1 MRYLNKLAS
10 VFCFAT
16 LGVWALTSCEGS
28 DLYKVGSPDWVA
40 AKADSIKNANQG
52 SGEEELVGM
61 HEDVYSVGAADF
73 STGWWAA
80 FSKYYQIPAGQKWHG
95 VFNLSINPSA
105 PNTYKN
111 YAMILCN
118 DEDRGAANYKEYGA
132 IRYDNQPSG
141 NSEWGD
147 YIDRSL
153 VTSNLTFGTDTDAG
167 VDKLGGRVVVTVDR
181 TGEKAGFVVTMTNGT
196 VTKTYTQSADM
207 PNLKADASNDKIR
220 VFFVPE
226 GSQINFLQS
235 NIEPIGGYTEA
246 GDKMPLKLTLKSVPK
261 KILQNAYATVE
272 EAFANVTATVEF
284 EQGVTMDV
292 TAADLTFQAV
302 PDLNSLGKKV
312 LVAGYSKTYKG
323 EGAPSPAIGTA
334 EFEVVDK
341 MYTLLGAADNSTA
354 FFGARTSL
362 VKIAPNETFITTFT
376 NYTAGGNNWEN
387 YLVVLSKGDLSLG
400 ADGEYAVLRADNF
413 GWGNG
418 YGTCTATCSHSD
430 WAAWLAAMNGGKV
443 TVQVTNNGDGT
454 ADVEAVTVGSDANI
468 YTQTYK
474 GITVADP
481 NDFYFSLTLE
491 KAHLEFDGVLGNE
504 DNTTPFF
511 GAKSDPI
518 KVPAGHTVTT
528 RFRNYTNGG
537 ANWNNY
543 LAVVCKA
550 DLTLGADGEY
560 AVLRADNFGWGNG
573 YGTCTAACDHADW
586 AAWLEAMNEGL
597 VTLSV
602 TNKGDGTADVKA
614 VTLGSDGNTYTQ
626 TYTGITVDASDVNFY
641 VTMEGAHIVF
651 E

>member
-1 MRYLNKLAS
+1 MKKLNKLVS
-10 VFCFAT
+10 GFCLAM
-16 LGVWALTSCEGS
+16 LGMLMLTGCEGS
-28 DLYKVGSPDWVA
+28 EIYKVGAPNWLDD
-40 AKADSIKNANQG
+40 KLDSIANSKTPEVGLYSIGTTSLNAPFWTLGKSHVVPAGGTLEMIIN
-52 SGEEELVGM
+52 LTVNP
-61 HEDVYSVGAADF
+61 DN
-73 STGWWAA
+73 
-80 FSKYYQIPAGQKWHG
+80 KYYKNFYTVITND
-95 VFNLSINPSA
+95 VSINP
-105 PNTYKN
+105 
-111 YAMILCN
+111 
-118 DEDRGAANYKEYGA
+118 RGGGYYEYGVM
-132 IRYDNQPSG
+132 RYDNDRTK

-147 YIDRSL
+147 I
-153 VTSNLTFGTDTDAG
+153 FTDTDRDNYISGNFTNTSGADDIDDTVQG
-167 VDKLGGRVVVTVDR
+167 MNGLVKVTVDR
-181 TGEKAGFVVTMTNGT
+181 SNGGLTIKYEGENFTKTYSRPDLVNHNPEPTNENIRVTLGVEGSFVNVIESNIDPVDDTKDYEPISMTLKAPKKVLVATPLSDIISAISAEVDFGEGGIKTVTGEKLT
-196 VTKTYTQSADM
+196 
-207 PNLKADASNDKIR
+207 
-220 VFFVPE
+220 
-226 GSQINFLQS
+226 IN
-235 NIEPIGGYTEA
+235 
-246 GDKMPLKLTLKSVPK
+246 V
-261 KILQNAYATVE
+261 
-272 EAFANVTATVEF
+272 
-284 EQGVTMDV
+284 
-292 TAADLTFQAV
+292 V
-302 PDLNSLGKKV
+302 PDLNSIGTKTI
-312 LVAGYSKTYKG
+312 VAAYNKTSKG
-323 EGAPSPAIGTA
+323 EAAKKAVVSSIQL
-334 EFEVVDK
+334 EVVDK
-341 MYTLLGAADNSTA
+341 MYTLLGAADNSTP
-354 FFGARTSL
+354 FFGARSGL

-376 NYTAGGNNWEN
+376 NYTAGGSNWEN
-387 YLVVLSKGDLSLG
+387 YLVVLSKGDLTLG

-418 YGTCTATCSHSD
+418 YGTCTASCSHSD

-474 GITVADP
+474 GITVSDP

-560 AVLRADNFGWGNG
+560 AVLRADNYGWGNG
-573 YGTCTAACDHADW
+573 YGTCTAACDHTDW

-641 VTMEGAHIVF
+641 LTMEGAHIVF

>member
-1 MRYLNKLAS
+1 MKKLNKLVS
-10 VFCFAT
+10 GFCLAM
-16 LGVWALTSCEGS
+16 LGMLMLTGCEGS
-28 DLYKVGSPDWVA
+28 EIYKVGAPNWLDD
-40 AKADSIKNANQG
+40 KLDSIANSKTPEVGLYSIGTTSLNAPFWTLGKSHVVPAGGTLEMIIN
-52 SGEEELVGM
+52 LTVNP
-61 HEDVYSVGAADF
+61 DN
-73 STGWWAA
+73 
-80 FSKYYQIPAGQKWHG
+80 KYYKNFYTVITND
-95 VFNLSINPSA
+95 VSINP
-105 PNTYKN
+105 
-111 YAMILCN
+111 
-118 DEDRGAANYKEYGA
+118 RGGGYYEYGVM
-132 IRYDNQPSG
+132 RYDNDRTK

-147 YIDRSL
+147 I
-153 VTSNLTFGTDTDAG
+153 FTDTDRDNYISGNFTNTSGADDIDDTVQG
-167 VDKLGGRVVVTVDR
+167 MNGLVKVTVDR
-181 TGEKAGFVVTMTNGT
+181 SNGGLTIKYEGENFTKTYSRPDLVNHNPEPTNENIRVTLGVEGSFVNVIESNIDPVDDTKDYEPVTMT
-196 VTKTYTQSADM
+196 
-207 PNLKADASNDKIR
+207 LKA
-220 VFFVPE
+220 P
-226 GSQINFLQS
+226 
-235 NIEPIGGYTEA
+235 
-246 GDKMPLKLTLKSVPK
+246 
-261 KILQNAYATVE
+261 
-272 EAFANVTATVEF
+272 
-284 EQGVTMDV
+284 
-292 TAADLTFQAV
+292 
-302 PDLNSLGKKV
+302 KKV
-312 LVAGYSKTYKG
+312 LVATPLSDIISTISAQVDFGEGGIKTVTGDKLTINVVPDMNSIGTKTIVAAYNKTSKG
-323 EGAPSPAIGTA
+323 EAAKKAVVASAQL
-334 EFEVVDK
+334 EVVDK
-341 MYTLLGAADNSTA
+341 MYTLLGAADNSTP
-354 FFGARTSL
+354 FFGARSGL

-376 NYTAGGNNWEN
+376 NYTAGGSNWEN
-387 YLVVLSKGDLSLG
+387 YLVVLSKGDLTLG

-454 ADVEAVTVGSDANI
+454 ADMEAVTVGSDANI

-474 GITVADP
+474 GITVSDP

-560 AVLRADNFGWGNG
+560 AVLRADNYGWGNG
-573 YGTCTAACDHADW
+573 YGTCTAACDHTDW

-614 VTLGSDGNTYTQ
+614 VTLGSDGKTYTQ

-641 VTMEGAHIVF
+641 LTMEGAHIVF

>member
-1 MRYLNKLAS
+1 
-10 VFCFAT
+10 
-16 LGVWALTSCEGS
+16 
-28 DLYKVGSPDWVA
+28 
-40 AKADSIKNANQG
+40 
-52 SGEEELVGM
+52 
-61 HEDVYSVGAADF
+61 
-73 STGWWAA
+73 
-80 FSKYYQIPAGQKWHG
+80 
-95 VFNLSINPSA
+95 
-105 PNTYKN
+105 
-111 YAMILCN
+111 
-118 DEDRGAANYKEYGA
+118 
-132 IRYDNQPSG
+132 
-141 NSEWGD
+141 
-147 YIDRSL
+147 
-153 VTSNLTFGTDTDAG
+153 
-167 VDKLGGRVVVTVDR
+167 
-181 TGEKAGFVVTMTNGT
+181 
-196 VTKTYTQSADM
+196 
-207 PNLKADASNDKIR
+207 
-220 VFFVPE
+220 
-226 GSQINFLQS
+226 
-235 NIEPIGGYTEA
+235 
-246 GDKMPLKLTLKSVPK
+246 
-261 KILQNAYATVE
+261 
-272 EAFANVTATVEF
+272 
-284 EQGVTMDV
+284 
-292 TAADLTFQAV
+292 
-302 PDLNSLGKKV
+302 
-312 LVAGYSKTYKG
+312 
-323 EGAPSPAIGTA
+323 
-334 EFEVVDK
+334 
-341 MYTLLGAADNSTA
+341 
-354 FFGARTSL
+354 
-362 VKIAPNETFITTFT
+362 
-376 NYTAGGNNWEN
+376 
-387 YLVVLSKGDLSLG
+387 LG

-454 ADVEAVTVGSDANI
+454 ADMEAVTVGSDANI

-474 GITVADP
+474 GITVSDP

-614 VTLGSDGNTYTQ
+614 VTLGSDGKTYTQ

-641 VTMEGAHIVF
+641 LTMEGAHIVF

>member
-1 MRYLNKLAS
+1 MKKLNKLVS
-10 VFCFAT
+10 GFCLAM
-16 LGVWALTSCEGS
+16 LGMLMLTGCEGS
-28 DLYKVGSPDWVA
+28 EIYKVGAPNWLDD
-40 AKADSIKNANQG
+40 KLDSITNSKTPEVGLYSIGTTSLNAPFWTLGKSHVVPAGGTLEMIIN
-52 SGEEELVGM
+52 LTVNP
-61 HEDVYSVGAADF
+61 DN
-73 STGWWAA
+73 
-80 FSKYYQIPAGQKWHG
+80 KYYKNFYTVITND
-95 VFNLSINPSA
+95 VSINP
-105 PNTYKN
+105 
-111 YAMILCN
+111 
-118 DEDRGAANYKEYGA
+118 RGGGYYEYGVM
-132 IRYDNQPSG
+132 RYDNDRTK

-147 YIDRSL
+147 I
-153 VTSNLTFGTDTDAG
+153 FTDTDRDNYISGNFTNTSGADDIDDTVQG
-167 VDKLGGRVVVTVDR
+167 MNGLVKVTVDR
-181 TGEKAGFVVTMTNGT
+181 SNGGLTIKYEGENFTKTYSRPDLVNHNPEPTNENIRVTLGVEGSFVNVIESNIDPVDDTKDYEPISMTLKAPKKVLVATPLSDIISAISAEVDFGEGGIKTVTGEKLT
-196 VTKTYTQSADM
+196 
-207 PNLKADASNDKIR
+207 
-220 VFFVPE
+220 
-226 GSQINFLQS
+226 IN
-235 NIEPIGGYTEA
+235 
-246 GDKMPLKLTLKSVPK
+246 V
-261 KILQNAYATVE
+261 
-272 EAFANVTATVEF
+272 
-284 EQGVTMDV
+284 
-292 TAADLTFQAV
+292 V
-302 PDLNSLGKKV
+302 PDLNSIGTKTI
-312 LVAGYSKTYKG
+312 VAAYNKTSKG
-323 EGAPSPAIGTA
+323 EAAKKAVVSSIQL
-334 EFEVVDK
+334 EVVDK
-341 MYTLLGAADNSTA
+341 MYTLLGAADNSTP
-354 FFGARTSL
+354 FFGARSGL

-376 NYTAGGNNWEN
+376 NYTAGGSNWEN
-387 YLVVLSKGDLSLG
+387 YLVVLSKGDLTLG

-474 GITVADP
+474 GITVSDP

-573 YGTCTAACDHADW
+573 YGTCTAACDHTDW

-641 VTMEGAHIVF
+641 LTMEGAHIVF

>member
-207 PNLKADASNDKIR
+207 PNLNADASNDKIR

-246 GDKMPLKLTLKSVPK
+246 GDKLPLKLTLKSVPK

-302 PDLNSLGKKV
+302 PDLNSLGKKM

-323 EGAPSPAIGTA
+323 EGAPSPVIGTA

-376 NYTAGGNNWEN
+376 NYTAGGSNWEN

-400 ADGEYAVLRADNF
+400 ADGEYAVLRADNY

-560 AVLRADNFGWGNG
+560 AVLRADNYGWGNG

-614 VTLGSDGNTYTQ
+614 VTLGSDGKTYTQ

>member
-1 MRYLNKLAS
+1 MKKLNKLVS
-10 VFCFAT
+10 GFCLAM
-16 LGVWALTSCEGS
+16 LGMLMLTGCEGS
-28 DLYKVGSPDWVA
+28 EIYKVGAPNWLDS
-40 AKADSIKNANQG
+40 KLDSIANSKTPEVGLYSIGTTSLNAPFWTLGKSHVVPAGGTLEMIIN
-52 SGEEELVGM
+52 LTVNP
-61 HEDVYSVGAADF
+61 DN
-73 STGWWAA
+73 
-80 FSKYYQIPAGQKWHG
+80 KYYKNFYTVITND
-95 VFNLSINPSA
+95 VSINP
-105 PNTYKN
+105 
-111 YAMILCN
+111 
-118 DEDRGAANYKEYGA
+118 RGGGYYEYGVM
-132 IRYDNQPSG
+132 RYDNDRTK

-147 YIDRSL
+147 I
-153 VTSNLTFGTDTDAG
+153 FTDTDRDNYISGNFTNTSGADDIDDTVQG
-167 VDKLGGRVVVTVDR
+167 MNGLVKVTVDR
-181 TGEKAGFVVTMTNGT
+181 SNGGLTIKYEGENF
-196 VTKTYTQSADM
+196 TKTYSRPDLVNHNPEPTNENIRVTLGVEGSFVNVIESNIDPVDDTKDYEPVSM
-207 PNLKADASNDKIR
+207 TLKAPKKVLVATPLSDIISAISAEVD
-220 VFFVPE
+220 FGE
-226 GSQINFLQS
+226 GGIK
-235 NIEPIGGYTEA
+235 TVT
-246 GDKMPLKLTLKSVPK
+246 GDKLT
-261 KILQNAYATVE
+261 I
-272 EAFANVTATVEF
+272 NV
-284 EQGVTMDV
+284 
-292 TAADLTFQAV
+292 V
-302 PDLNSLGKKV
+302 PDLNSIGTKTI
-312 LVAGYSKTYKG
+312 VAAYNKTSKG
-323 EGAPSPAIGTA
+323 EAAKKAVVSSIQL
-334 EFEVVDK
+334 EVVDK
-341 MYTLLGAADNSTA
+341 MYTLLGAADNSTP
-354 FFGARTSL
+354 FFGARSGL

-376 NYTAGGNNWEN
+376 NYTAGGSNWEN
-387 YLVVLSKGDLSLG
+387 YLVVLSKGDLTLG

-474 GITVADP
+474 GITVSDP

-573 YGTCTAACDHADW
+573 YGTCTAACDHTDW

-641 VTMEGAHIVF
+641 LTMEGAHIVF

>member
-1 MRYLNKLAS
+1 MKKLNKLVS
-10 VFCFAT
+10 GFCLAM
-16 LGVWALTSCEGS
+16 LGMLMLTGCEGS
-28 DLYKVGSPDWVA
+28 EIYKVGAPNWLDS
-40 AKADSIKNANQG
+40 KLDSIANSKTPEVGLYSIGTTSLNAPFWTLGKSHVVPAGGTLEMIIN
-52 SGEEELVGM
+52 LTVNP
-61 HEDVYSVGAADF
+61 DN
-73 STGWWAA
+73 
-80 FSKYYQIPAGQKWHG
+80 KYYKNFYTVITND
-95 VFNLSINPSA
+95 VSINP
-105 PNTYKN
+105 
-111 YAMILCN
+111 
-118 DEDRGAANYKEYGA
+118 RGGGYYEYGVM
-132 IRYDNQPSG
+132 RYDNDRTK

-147 YIDRSL
+147 I
-153 VTSNLTFGTDTDAG
+153 FTDTDRDNYISGNFTNTSGADDIDDTVQG
-167 VDKLGGRVVVTVDR
+167 MNGLVKVTVDR
-181 TGEKAGFVVTMTNGT
+181 SNGGLTIKYEGENF
-196 VTKTYTQSADM
+196 TKTYSRPDLVNHNPEPTNENIRVTLGVEGSFVNVIESNIDPVDDTKDYEPVSM
-207 PNLKADASNDKIR
+207 TLKAPKKVLVATPLSDIISAISAEVD
-220 VFFVPE
+220 FGE
-226 GSQINFLQS
+226 GGIK
-235 NIEPIGGYTEA
+235 TVT
-246 GDKMPLKLTLKSVPK
+246 GDKLT
-261 KILQNAYATVE
+261 I
-272 EAFANVTATVEF
+272 NV
-284 EQGVTMDV
+284 
-292 TAADLTFQAV
+292 V
-302 PDLNSLGKKV
+302 PDLNSIGTKTI
-312 LVAGYSKTYKG
+312 VAAYNKTSKG
-323 EGAPSPAIGTA
+323 EAAKKAVVSSIQL
-334 EFEVVDK
+334 EVVDK
-341 MYTLLGAADNSTA
+341 MYTLLGAADNSTP
-354 FFGARTSL
+354 FFGARSGL

-376 NYTAGGNNWEN
+376 NYTAGGSNWEN
-387 YLVVLSKGDLSLG
+387 YLVVLSKGDLTLG

-454 ADVEAVTVGSDANI
+454 GDVEAVTVGSDANI

-474 GITVADP
+474 GITVSDP

-573 YGTCTAACDHADW
+573 YGTCTAACDHTDW

-641 VTMEGAHIVF
+641 LTMEGAHIVF

>member
-1 MRYLNKLAS
+1 MKKLNKLVS
-10 VFCFAT
+10 GFCLAM
-16 LGVWALTSCEGS
+16 LGMLMLTGCEGS
-28 DLYKVGSPDWVA
+28 EIYKVGAPNWLDS
-40 AKADSIKNANQG
+40 KLDSIANSKTPEVGLYSIGTTSLNAPFWTLGKSHVVPAGGTLEMIIN
-52 SGEEELVGM
+52 LTVNP
-61 HEDVYSVGAADF
+61 DN
-73 STGWWAA
+73 
-80 FSKYYQIPAGQKWHG
+80 KYYKNFYTVITND
-95 VFNLSINPSA
+95 VSINP
-105 PNTYKN
+105 
-111 YAMILCN
+111 
-118 DEDRGAANYKEYGA
+118 RGGGYYEYGVM
-132 IRYDNQPSG
+132 RYDNDRTK

-147 YIDRSL
+147 I
-153 VTSNLTFGTDTDAG
+153 FTDTDRDNYISGNFTNTSGADDIDDTVQG
-167 VDKLGGRVVVTVDR
+167 MNGLVKVTVDR
-181 TGEKAGFVVTMTNGT
+181 SNGGLTIKYEGENF
-196 VTKTYTQSADM
+196 TKTYSRPDLVNHNPEPTNENIRVTLGVEGSFVNVIESNIDPVDDTKDYEPVSM
-207 PNLKADASNDKIR
+207 TLKAPKKVLVATPLSDIISAISAEVD
-220 VFFVPE
+220 FGE
-226 GSQINFLQS
+226 GGIK
-235 NIEPIGGYTEA
+235 TVT
-246 GDKMPLKLTLKSVPK
+246 GDKLT
-261 KILQNAYATVE
+261 I
-272 EAFANVTATVEF
+272 NV
-284 EQGVTMDV
+284 
-292 TAADLTFQAV
+292 V
-302 PDLNSLGKKV
+302 PDLNSIGTKTI
-312 LVAGYSKTYKG
+312 VAAYNKTSKG
-323 EGAPSPAIGTA
+323 EAAKKAVVSSIQL
-334 EFEVVDK
+334 EVVDK
-341 MYTLLGAADNSTA
+341 MYTLLGAADNSTP
-354 FFGARTSL
+354 FFGARSGL

-376 NYTAGGNNWEN
+376 NYTAGGSNWEN
-387 YLVVLSKGDLSLG
+387 YLVVLSKGDLTLG

-474 GITVADP
+474 GITVSDP

-560 AVLRADNFGWGNG
+560 AVLRADNYGWGNG
-573 YGTCTAACDHADW
+573 YGTCTAACDHTDW

-641 VTMEGAHIVF
+641 LTMEGAHIVF

>member
-1 MRYLNKLAS
+1 MKKLNKLVS
-10 VFCFAT
+10 GFCLAM
-16 LGVWALTSCEGS
+16 LGMLMLTGCEGS
-28 DLYKVGSPDWVA
+28 EIYKVGAPNWLDS
-40 AKADSIKNANQG
+40 KLDSIANSKTPEVGLYSIGTTSLNAPFWTLGKSHVVPAGGTLEMIIN
-52 SGEEELVGM
+52 LTVNP
-61 HEDVYSVGAADF
+61 DN
-73 STGWWAA
+73 
-80 FSKYYQIPAGQKWHG
+80 KYYKNFYTVITND
-95 VFNLSINPSA
+95 VSINP
-105 PNTYKN
+105 
-111 YAMILCN
+111 
-118 DEDRGAANYKEYGA
+118 RGGGYYEYGVM
-132 IRYDNQPSG
+132 RYDNDRTK

-147 YIDRSL
+147 I
-153 VTSNLTFGTDTDAG
+153 FTDTDRDNYISGNFTNTSGADDIDDTVQG
-167 VDKLGGRVVVTVDR
+167 MNGLVKVTVDR
-181 TGEKAGFVVTMTNGT
+181 SNGGLTIKYEGENFTKTYSRPDLVNHNPEPTNENIRVTLGVEGSFVNVVESNIDPVDDTKDYEPVTMTLKAPKKVLVATPLSDIISAISAEVDFGEGGIKT
-196 VTKTYTQSADM
+196 VT
-207 PNLKADASNDKIR
+207 
-220 VFFVPE
+220 
-226 GSQINFLQS
+226 
-235 NIEPIGGYTEA
+235 
-246 GDKMPLKLTLKSVPK
+246 GDKLT
-261 KILQNAYATVE
+261 I
-272 EAFANVTATVEF
+272 NV
-284 EQGVTMDV
+284 
-292 TAADLTFQAV
+292 V
-302 PDLNSLGKKV
+302 PDLNSIGTKTI
-312 LVAGYSKTYKG
+312 VAAYNKTSKG
-323 EGAPSPAIGTA
+323 EAAKKAVVSSIQL
-334 EFEVVDK
+334 EVVDK
-341 MYTLLGAADNSTA
+341 MYTLLGAADNSTP
-354 FFGARTSL
+354 FFGARSGL

-376 NYTAGGNNWEN
+376 NYTAGGSNWEN
-387 YLVVLSKGDLSLG
+387 YLVVLSKGDLTLG

-474 GITVADP
+474 GITVSDP

-573 YGTCTAACDHADW
+573 YGTCTAACDHTDW

-614 VTLGSDGNTYTQ
+614 VTLGSDGNPYTQ

-641 VTMEGAHIVF
+641 LTMECAHIVF